1 MKKLLIF
8 TLALI
13 FPVLGAAAGDGAALD
28 LAGNNLANLKSLPRG
43 AKYYVNYCLGCHSLK
58 YVRYDRVGRDLSLT
72 ETQLMDN
79 LMFTAEKP
87 SQMMVIAM
95 PVDDAERWFGRA
107 PPDLSL
113 AARSRGV
120 DWIYTYMRSFY
131 LDDTRPLGVNNIVIP
146 GASMPHVLAEMQG
159 YQIAHFKEW
168 EDEEGNTHEQF
179 DRFELIKPGKL
190 SAAEFDMLVR
200 DLVNFLEYVSEPVQV
215 KRQHIGIG
223 VLAFLLVFFIFA
235 FFLKREYWRDIH

>member
-28 LAGNNLANLKSLPRG
+28 LAGNNLANLKSLQRG